1 MQQIEIDQLPEQIH
15 ALIASLASG
24 EEIIITQ
31 AEQPVAKLVRYEPEK
46 RWRKAG
52 SAKGQIVIAPDFD
65 EPLADFQEY
74 Q

>member
-1 MQQIEIDQLPEQIH
+1 MQQIEINQLPTRLH
-15 ALIASLASG
+15 ALLASLASG

-31 AEQPVAKLVRYEPEK
+31 AEQPVAKLVRYEPAK
-46 RWRKAG
+46 RRRKAG
-52 SAKGQIVIAPDFD
+52 SAKGQIVMAPDFD